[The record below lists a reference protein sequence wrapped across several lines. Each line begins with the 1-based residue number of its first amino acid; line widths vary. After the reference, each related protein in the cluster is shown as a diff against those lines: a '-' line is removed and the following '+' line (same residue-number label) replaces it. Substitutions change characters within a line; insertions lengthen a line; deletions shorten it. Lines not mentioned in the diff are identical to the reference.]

1 MARILP
7 RQAAAAGASRDVEL
21 LAGHTRDEQRLFTVF
36 TGLLGQVT
44 PEEVQTAA
52 SRRSP
57 RRNSTCPP

>member
-21 LAGHTRDEQRLFTVF
+21 LVGHTRDEQRLFTVF

-44 PEEVQTAA
+44 PEEAQTAA